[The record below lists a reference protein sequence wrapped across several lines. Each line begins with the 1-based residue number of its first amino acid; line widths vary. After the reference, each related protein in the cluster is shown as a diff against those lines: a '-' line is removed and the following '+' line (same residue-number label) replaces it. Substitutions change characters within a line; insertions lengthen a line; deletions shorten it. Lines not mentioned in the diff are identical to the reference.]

1 MKVWRTLLIEDEEPA
16 RERLKRLL
24 LPYPDFAIVGEAA
37 NGIDGLDQT
46 RALQPELIF
55 LDVEMPGLNGFDL
68 LARLEQQPRVIFT
81 TAYDQYAVRAFEE
94 NSLDY
99 LLKPIEKE
107 RLDKTVKKLQQ
118 VEPTGT
124 IPLPLAAMIRQ
135 LHEKKELKSLTV
147 KLGDRI
153 FLVKL
158 NEIVYLEADDKYVF
172 LHTIDDRRLLIESK
186 ISSLADQLPDSFL
199 RIHRSYII
207 NTDHIREMR
216 KGFNGTLVFYM
227 NGTEGRKLASSRTMN
242 EQMRERFNL

>member
-37 NGIDGLDQT
+37 NGVDGLDQT
-46 RALQPELIF
+46 RALQPELLF
-55 LDVEMPGLNGFDL
+55 LDVEMPGLNGFDM
-68 LARLEQQPRVIFT
+68 LARLDRQPRVIFT
-81 TAYDQYAVRAFEE
+81 TAYDQYAIRAFEE

-118 VEPTGT
+118 IEPVEM

-153 FLVKL
+153 FLIKL

-172 LHTIDDRRLLIESK
+172 LHTIDGRRFLTELT
-186 ISSLADQLPDSFL
+186 ISALAEQLPDSFL

-216 KGFNGTLVFYM
+216 KGFNGTLVFSM
-227 NGTEGRKLASSRTMN
+227 NSTDGRKLSSSRAMN
-242 EQMRERFNL
+242 EQMRQWFNL